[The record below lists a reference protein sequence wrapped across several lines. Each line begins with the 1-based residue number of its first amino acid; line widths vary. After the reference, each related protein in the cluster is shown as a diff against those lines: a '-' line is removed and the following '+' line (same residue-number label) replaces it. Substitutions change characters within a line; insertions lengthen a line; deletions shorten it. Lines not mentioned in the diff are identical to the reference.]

1 MKRNSNNSHFI
12 YADRK
17 IIEEGVNE
25 NMSISQI
32 AYNMKRNKSSILR
45 EIDRNK
51 TYIFPSTFNNS
62 HPCIKHKNCPVKEF
76 NCFENCKNIEI
87 NLCPKLISSPH
98 ICNACRT
105 KSGCRYVKI
114 YYKAYEANNKYLN
127 AWSNDRTGLR
137 YSEDELI
144 VLNTDFYILVIN
156 TRSIYHSLLVI
167 NNRGYNFK
175 EKSIYRQIKDDQLRV
190 KSKDLPR
197 NRKAKKKQVD
207 TEYKN
212 KESIEGHMYDDYEK
226 YKKENKDAIETQMDT
241 VIGIIN
247 ANDPVILTL
256 EIVEI
261 SFMFI
266 FKLNRKTF
274 EETLKKL
281 QEFENYIYQKKVAII
296 GLGVSNIPL
305 LDYLYEKKANVTVF
319 DDRTIDELPGEIV
332 SKLTSHGIP
341 YFLGKDNLK
350 NLNGFN
356 LIFRSPSCLPTRP
369 ELRAEEEK
377 GAIVT
382 TEIEMLMKM
391 CPCKIIGVT
400 GSEGKT
406 TTTSL
411 IYAILKHA
419 GYNTYLG
426 GNIGTPL
433 FTKLSEILPDD
444 IVVLELSSF
453 QLMEMEVS
461 PNISV
466 ITNITPNHL
475 NIHSS
480 YEEYIEAKK
489 TIFKYQTQDDTLIL
503 NYDNEITRKC
513 KPEANSKVIYFSSK
527 EKLNDGYIVDGNI
540 IKECE
545 NKLRKHILNTKEIKL
560 RGTHNFENICAAL
573 AATRELVD
581 EKTAVEAI
589 KEFNSVEHRLEFV
602 REINGVKWYNDSA
615 SSSPSRT
622 IAGLNAYD
630 EEIVLIAGGYD
641 KNLDYDILGKYIVK
655 KVKALVLI
663 GNTAKKILDATTK
676 EMEKQGV
683 ELPICFCQTLEDA
696 VKAAKQVAK
705 ENQVVLFSPASASF
719 DMFKNFADRGNQFK
733 KLVNEL

>member
-1 MKRNSNNSHFI
+1 
-12 YADRK
+12 
-17 IIEEGVNE
+17 
-25 NMSISQI
+25 
-32 AYNMKRNKSSILR
+32 
-45 EIDRNK
+45 
-51 TYIFPSTFNNS
+51 
-62 HPCIKHKNCPVKEF
+62 
-76 NCFENCKNIEI
+76 
-87 NLCPKLISSPH
+87 
-98 ICNACRT
+98 
-105 KSGCRYVKI
+105 
-114 YYKAYEANNKYLN
+114 
-127 AWSNDRTGLR
+127 
-137 YSEDELI
+137 
-144 VLNTDFYILVIN
+144 
-156 TRSIYHSLLVI
+156 
-167 NNRGYNFK
+167 
-175 EKSIYRQIKDDQLRV
+175 
-190 KSKDLPR
+190 
-197 NRKAKKKQVD
+197 
-207 TEYKN
+207 
-212 KESIEGHMYDDYEK
+212 
-226 YKKENKDAIETQMDT
+226 
-241 VIGIIN
+241 
-247 ANDPVILTL
+247 
-256 EIVEI
+256 
-261 SFMFI
+261 
-266 FKLNRKTF
+266 
-274 EETLKKL
+274 
-281 QEFENYIYQKKVAII
+281 
-296 GLGVSNIPL
+296 
-305 LDYLYEKKANVTVF
+305 
-319 DDRTIDELPGEIV
+319 
-332 SKLTSHGIP
+332 
-341 YFLGKDNLK
+341 
-350 NLNGFN
+350 
-356 LIFRSPSCLPTRP
+356 
-369 ELRAEEEK
+369 
-377 GAIVT
+377 
-382 TEIEMLMKM
+382 M

-513 KPEANSKVIYFSSK
+513 KPEADSKVIYFSSK

-545 NKLRKHILNTKEIKL
+545 NKLRKHILNVKEIKL

-589 KEFNSVEHRLEFV
+589 KEFNAVEHRLEFV

-676 EMEKQGV
+676 EIEKQGV
-683 ELPICFCQTLEDA
+683 ELPICFCQTLGDA